1 MAPEREFYARE
12 GNLTPSLIGLM
23 GLTRDEFNR
32 RFKDSPVK
40 RAKHAGFLRNVAV
53 ALGNSGDP
61 AAIPALEAALDHE
74 EPLVRAHAA
83 WALGRLGGR
92 AALAGRHRLARLCG
106 GIFLRRRGQS
116 DLALAFQ
123 RGRPVDAKV
132 ADGREQPPRIL
143 PARRRLDGH

>member
-1 MAPEREFYARE
+1 VFGCDICQDVCPWNKFARVAPEREFYARE
-12 GNLTPSLIGLM
+12 GNLTPSLIALM

-61 AAIPALEAALDHE
+61 AAIPALEAALDHD
-74 EPLVRAHAA
+74 EPLVRGHVA

-92 AALAGRHRLARLCG
+92 AALE
-106 GIFLRRRGQS
+106 RRRSVEPEAGVLEEI
-116 DLALAFQ
+116 DAALAEI
-123 RGRPVDAKV
+123 AKT
-132 ADGREQPPRIL
+132 P
-143 PARRRLDGH
+143 